1 MNKLEKIE
9 SVLYQ
14 LKSLSE
20 NSEEYI
26 SYYFNDIKT
35 SVDLRR
41 ETLKQDI
48 DSYSDQILDQIERTK
63 GECIKIS
70 VKIRSIS
77 KELEVYTCEV
87 DRFKSKLN
95 NLNKYEE
102 GYDEVKNDL
111 LLLEIQLN
119 ESLQDSKNASIQNK
133 VFTFHFDNTF
143 NQEVFGKIIE
153 KNNGGK
159 IFILNIHN
167 LTSYITNKLREDLQD
182 LLSLNLF
189 MIERIKNS
197 FKFFRNSTGA
207 FLEKLN

>member
-1 MNKLEKIE
+1 MRYLILIAFYARFRLINFKMNKLEKIE

-87 DRFKSKLN
+87 DVRYRVVDCMTVDVPMTMATLMRLTRCLSRCL
-95 NLNKYEE
+95 LRV
-102 GYDEVKNDL
+102 GYTHL
-111 LLLEIQLN
+111 LYIP
-119 ESLQDSKNASIQNK
+119 
-133 VFTFHFDNTF
+133 FDP
-143 NQEVFGKIIE
+143 
-153 KNNGGK
+153 
-159 IFILNIHN
+159 LP
-167 LTSYITNKLREDLQD
+167 
-182 LLSLNLF
+182 
-189 MIERIKNS
+189 MIE
-197 FKFFRNSTGA
+197 T
-207 FLEKLN
+207 